1 MRFLD
6 KRNSFKE
13 FNQSRVLS
21 LRFSGENSSFVDV
34 CHAAVL
40 RGAHDDR
47 VNYRNCKL
55 GFCMGSEFHARQ
67 SDLCA
72 IYYSNVI
79 IGSFVFLI

>member
-21 LRFSGENSSFVDV
+21 HRFSGENSSFVDV
-34 CHAAVL
+34 CHAAIL

-55 GFCMGSEFHARQ
+55 GFCMGSTNKRISRVAIR
-67 SDLCA
+67 SMRDLL
-72 IYYSNVI
+72 
-79 IGSFVFLI
+79 F

>member
-34 CHAAVL
+34 CHAAIL
-40 RGAHDDR
+40 RGVHGDR

-55 GFCMGSEFHARQ
+55 GFVWEVRINEFRARQ

-72 IYYSNVI
+72 IYYYNVI
-79 IGSFVFLI
+79 